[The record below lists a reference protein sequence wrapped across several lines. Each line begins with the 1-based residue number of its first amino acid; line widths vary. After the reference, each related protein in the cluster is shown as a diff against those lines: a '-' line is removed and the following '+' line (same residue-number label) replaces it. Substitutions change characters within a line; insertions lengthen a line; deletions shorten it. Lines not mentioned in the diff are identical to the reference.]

1 MLKFFEINNKFDTK
15 LAAVAGDSYGGY
27 AVNAVLANF
36 LGNFVAGVSMYGV
49 ADWVTGLKYASPALK
64 AADRIEYG
72 HITEQK

>member
-15 LAAVAGDSYGGY
+15 RAAVAGDSYGGY

-36 LGNFVAGVSMYGV
+36 PGNFVAGVSMYGV
-49 ADWVTGLKYASPALK
+49 AGWVTGLKYASPALK